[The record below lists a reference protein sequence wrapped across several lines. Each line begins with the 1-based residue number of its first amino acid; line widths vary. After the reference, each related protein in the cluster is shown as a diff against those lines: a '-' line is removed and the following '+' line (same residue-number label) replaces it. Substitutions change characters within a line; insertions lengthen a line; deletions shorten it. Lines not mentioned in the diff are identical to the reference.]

1 MNIRDVVCKKV
12 WEEAGSF
19 NFSIN
24 SCKFPTDEII
34 SAQYFDFVCSGE
46 IKRLV
51 INFVKMQDF
60 VLSNISDSKSLS
72 AG

>member
-34 SAQYFDFVCSGE
+34 SAQYFDFVC
-46 IKRLV
+46 
-51 INFVKMQDF
+51 
-60 VLSNISDSKSLS
+60 
-72 AG
+72 